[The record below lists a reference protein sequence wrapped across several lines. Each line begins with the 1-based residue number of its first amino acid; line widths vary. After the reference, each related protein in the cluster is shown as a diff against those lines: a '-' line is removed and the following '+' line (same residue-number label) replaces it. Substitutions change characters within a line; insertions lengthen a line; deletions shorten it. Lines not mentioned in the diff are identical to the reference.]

1 MKKAI
6 DKPPAMA
13 RQTMKLIE
21 ALEILRAPAGEGI
34 AQSRILLATGVT
46 PLHLQTFLAA
56 HLRVLSPGVRTE
68 VKTALFGD
76 LAGNI
81 ERQNASELD
90 SAAIVLEWSDLDPRL
105 GLRCLGGWRPENV
118 GDIVNSAAGMAE
130 RIERAIAGISA
141 HFPIVVSMP
150 TLPLPPLFTT
160 RAAQQSSAESALHR
174 ISAGLAD
181 ALAANSAVR
190 IVSQPR
196 LSLSSP
202 ASGRYDV
209 KSDLTTGF
217 PYTISHAA
225 ALGELLASL
234 VHCAPAMKGL
244 ITDLDDTLWSGI
256 VGDDGVEAISW
267 DLDHHTQVHGIY
279 QQFLSALAGSGVLIG
294 VASKNDSA
302 VVTRAFERPDILL
315 SARDVYP
322 FEVHWSQKSDS
333 VRRILRV
340 WNIAP
345 ESVVFV
351 DDNPME
357 IAEVRTAFPTMDCR
371 LFPKNDP
378 QELWQLLF
386 DLREAFGKSTITDE
400 DIFRMRSIRET
411 DAFRAGIT
419 DESTSPDDFL
429 RAAEA
434 CITFESGVDAAGT
447 RAFELVNKTNQF
459 NLNGRRIPESEWRR
473 LVGDPETFLVRVSY
487 RDKFGLLGM
496 IGVLVGRRKGGAI
509 HVTHWV
515 MSCRAF
521 SRRIEHQT
529 LKYLFEELAADTIAF
544 DYEATDRNGPLQEF
558 LSEMT
563 GASLSAGL
571 TLNRREFLAK
581 APALFH
587 HVEVTVRA

>member
-1 MKKAI
+1 
-6 DKPPAMA
+6 MA
-13 RQTMKLIE
+13 KQIMKLIE
-21 ALEILRAPAGEGI
+21 ALEILRAPVGEEN
-34 AQSRILLATGVT
+34 APSRILLATGVT

-56 HLRVLSPGVRTE
+56 HLRILSPGMGTE
-68 VKTALFGD
+68 VKTGLFGD

-81 ERQNASELD
+81 ERRNVSELD
-90 SAAIVLEWSDLDPRL
+90 CAVIVLEWSDLDPRL
-105 GLRCLGGWRPENV
+105 GLRCLGGWRPESLKDV
-118 GDIVNSAAGMAE
+118 VNSAAAMAD
-130 RIERAIAGISA
+130 RLKQAIAVISA
-141 HFPIVVSMP
+141 QIPTIVSMP

-174 ISAGLAD
+174 ISADLAD
-181 ALAANSAVR
+181 SLAENPAVR
-190 IVSQPR
+190 IASQQR

-202 ASGRYDV
+202 ASGRYDI

-217 PYTISHAA
+217 PYTIAHAA

-234 VHCAPAMKGL
+234 VYGRSAMKGL

-256 VGDDGVEAISW
+256 VGDDGVERISW
-267 DLDHHTQVHGIY
+267 DLDHHTQLHGIY

-294 VASKNDSA
+294 VASKNDTA
-302 VVTRAFERPDILL
+302 VVTQAFERPDMLL
-315 SARDVYP
+315 STRDIHP
-322 FEVHWSQKSDS
+322 FEVHWSRKSES
-333 VRRILRV
+333 VGRILRV

-357 IAEVRTAFPTMDCR
+357 IAEVQTVFPTMDCR

-378 QELWQLLF
+378 QEFWQLLF

-400 DIFRMRSIRET
+400 DILRLRSIREA
-411 DAFRAGIT
+411 DAFRAGIA
-419 DESTSPDDFL
+419 DESASPDDFL

-434 CITFESGVDAAGT
+434 CITFESGADAAGT

-459 NLNGRRIPESEWRR
+459 NLNGRRIPEAEWRR
-473 LVGDPETFLVRVSY
+473 LIDDPETLLVRVSY

-496 IGVLVGRRKGGAI
+496 IGVLIARRKNGAI

-521 SRRIEHQT
+521 SRRIEHQS
-529 LKYLFEELAADTIAF
+529 LKYLFEEFATDTIAF
-544 DYEATDRNGPLQEF
+544 DYEPTERNGTLQEF

-563 GASLSAGL
+563 GVSLSAGL
-571 TLNRREFLAK
+571 TLNKREFFTK

-587 HVEVTVRA
+587 RVEVPVRA